1 MLRTLLLAV
10 LLAAGASAQDAYTE
24 SPVSFD
30 SVEGVTLAATLTV
43 PAGDG
48 PFPGVVLVSGSGL
61 QDRDGGP
68 DSPSFVPGYR
78 MYRDLAHALAE
89 RGIASL
95 RYDERGAGES
105 TAGATPEAVTSYDYA
120 DDAAAAARV
129 LDARPEIGW
138 VGIVGHSEGGAIA
151 PLVATSEPVVDG
163 IVMVAGPG
171 VSGRDIILSQNRSG
185 MASQGVSPAGVEA
198 FLVPADSAFARLAA
212 TARGDFSDADHEA
225 VQGMISRS
233 FFALPAEDAATL
245 GLSATLVPMV
255 VAQQM
260 AAISG
265 AWFRA
270 FLALDP
276 TDTIREIEVPA
287 LALFFELDQQVDPAL
302 NVEPIREALGA
313 SASPDWA
320 VVTLD
325 GLNHVFQRAETGS
338 PAEYATLPGVV
349 DPEVPAAIA
358 DWVLATAGE

>member
-1 MLRTLLLAV
+1 MLRTLALA
-10 LLAAGASAQDAYTE
+10 LAFVAGASAQDAYSE
-24 SPVSFD
+24 SPITFD
-30 SVEGVTLAATLTV
+30 TAPGVTLAATLTV

-68 DSPSFVPGYR
+68 DSPGFPAGYR
-78 MYRDLAHALAE
+78 MYRDIAHALAA
-89 RGIASL
+89 RGVASL

-105 TAGATPEAVTSYDYA
+105 TAGEEPDAVTSYDYA
-120 DDAAAAARV
+120 QDAAAAARV

-151 PLVATSEPVVDG
+151 PLVATAEPAVDG
-163 IVMVAGPG
+163 VVMVAGPG
-171 VSGRDIILSQNRSG
+171 ISGRKIILAQNRG
-185 MASQGVSPAGVEA
+185 GLAAQGVSPAGVEA
-198 FLVPADSAFARLAA
+198 FLAPADSAFVRLAA
-212 TARGDFSDADHEA
+212 TARGELSDADHEA
-225 VQGMISRS
+225 VQGMISRA
-233 FFALPAEDAATL
+233 FLALPAEDAATL
-245 GLSATLVPMV
+245 GLSAPLVPMV

-260 AAISG
+260 AAMSG

-276 TDTIREIEVPA
+276 VDALAALDVPA

-302 NVEPIREALGA
+302 NAGPVRDALGA

-338 PAEYATLPGVV
+338 PAEYATLPGTV
-349 DPEVPAAIA
+349 DPEVTAAIA